1 MTLLPRI
8 RFLLALL
15 ICALSGCASAPPAVQ
30 SVEAS
35 LFRDVEF
42 QPRLKVEADIFAVSP
57 AMQHYLQTTVRKA
70 SQTSGKVEGLLESLY
85 SDGKLLLEYDSTL
98 TRTAAQAFDARSG
111 NCLSL
116 AIMTAALARQLGLIV
131 HYQEVLTEELWTQD
145 RGYIIAAGHVNLT
158 LGRRD
163 IDRTVLG
170 GHNSE
175 LVVDFLPRQQLRGQ
189 RSRLLTEAR
198 VTAMYHTNR
207 SAESLVQGDLRGAY
221 WQARAAV
228 NADPAYAAP
237 YNTLA
242 VIYRRQNQ
250 PAPAEAALR
259 HALKLDPANTRSL
272 ANLAALLEEGG
283 RSEESK
289 AVMTALQRVQPEPP
303 FYHFQLAKAA
313 LQRGEYS
320 LAQTE
325 FREELRRN
333 GQYAEAHRG
342 LAAAH
347 VGLGQMDKARE
358 QLALAVEKSTS
369 PQDVRRNQAKQRWLN
384 RFTIQ

>member
-1 MTLLPRI
+1 MNLLIRIRLLSATLLCT
-8 RFLLALL
+8 LA
-15 ICALSGCASAPPAVQ
+15 GCASAPPAVQ
-30 SVEAS
+30 TVAS
-35 LFRDVEF
+35 GLFRDADF
-42 QPRLKVEADIFAVSP
+42 QPQLKVESDVFAVSP
-57 AMQHYLQTTVRKA
+57 AMQRYLQTTVRKA
-70 SQTSGKVEGLLESLY
+70 SQTSGKLQGLLESLY
-85 SDGKLLLEYDSTL
+85 SDGKLLIEYDSTF

-116 AIMTAALARQLGLIV
+116 AIMTASLARQLGLV
-131 HYQEVLTEELWTQD
+131 VQYQEVITEELWTQD
-145 RGYIIAAGHVNLT
+145 RGYIIASGHVNLT

-189 RSRLLTEAR
+189 RSRLLEEAR
-198 VTAMYHTNR
+198 VTAMYYANR
-207 SAESLVQGDLRGAY
+207 SAESLVQGDLRSAY
-221 WQARAAV
+221 WHARAAAI
-228 NADPAYAAP
+228 ADPAYAAP

-242 VIYRRQNQ
+242 VIYRRHNQ

-283 RSEESK
+283 RSDEARTVQVELK
-289 AVMTALQRVQPEPP
+289 RLQPEAP
-303 FYHFQLAKAA
+303 FHHFQLAKAA
-313 LQRGEYS
+313 LLRGEYS

-333 GQYAEAHRG
+333 GQYAEVHRG

-347 VGLGQMDKARE
+347 VGLGQMDQARE

-369 PQDVRRNQAKQRWLN
+369 PQDARRNQAKQRWLN